1 MLKLAVASIVPITTS
16 IQLLPQLLKTY
27 ETKSVKDLSL
37 YTLLLILLN
46 NLLWLFHGL
55 FIYDYSRIISGIVSL
70 IINLILFA
78 FYIYY
83 SNFTKY
89 NN

>member
-55 FIYDYSRIISGIVSL
+55 FIYDYSLIISGIVSL

>member
-1 MLKLAVASIVPITTS
+1 MIPFIIAILAPIANS
-16 IQLLPQLLKTY
+16 IQLFPQLYKTY
-27 ETKSVKDLSL
+27 ITKSVKDLSL

-55 FIYDYSRIISGIVSL
+55 FIYDYSLIISGIVSL

>member
-55 FIYDYSRIISGIVSL
+55 FIYDYSLIISGIVSL
-70 IINLILFA
+70 IINLILFG

-83 SNFTKY
+83 SNIKLQK
-89 NN
+89 